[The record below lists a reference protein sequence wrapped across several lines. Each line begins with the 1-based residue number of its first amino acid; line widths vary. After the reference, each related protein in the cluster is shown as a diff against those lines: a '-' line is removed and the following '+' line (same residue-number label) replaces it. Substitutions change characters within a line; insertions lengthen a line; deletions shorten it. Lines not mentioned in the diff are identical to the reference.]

1 MSVTLLLGCVQF
13 SITHLWIR
21 MWKNGTVIEEVRS
34 YQTYNV
40 ATSACQVVQAC
51 IWNSVA
57 QLAKAWHS
65 EQAVRGAGHMKGV
78 TR

>member
-1 MSVTLLLGCVQF
+1 
-13 SITHLWIR
+13 

-34 YQTYNV
+34 YQTYSV

-65 EQAVRGAGHMKGV
+65 EQAVLEACGI
-78 TR
+78 

>member
-1 MSVTLLLGCVQF
+1 
-13 SITHLWIR
+13 

-34 YQTYNV
+34 YQTYSV

-65 EQAVRGAGHMKGV
+65 EQAVLESCGIRKAWRGEHAARGGERHRTV
-78 TR
+78 NLL